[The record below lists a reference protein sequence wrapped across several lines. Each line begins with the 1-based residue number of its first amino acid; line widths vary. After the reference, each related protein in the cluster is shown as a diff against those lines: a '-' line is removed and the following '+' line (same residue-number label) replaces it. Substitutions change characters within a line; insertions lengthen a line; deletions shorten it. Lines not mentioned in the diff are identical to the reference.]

1 MSRYKTEIVDTLTT
15 EWLNDQPLLNLIID
29 NCFDQVF
36 IKDLTST
43 LIYANKNLALHYG
56 LKEVDQILGKS
67 DFDFYSEEHA
77 QETRKEELAI
87 MQGGEPIIAK
97 LYSETWPK
105 GNETWNLCTKLPLK
119 NRDGNI
125 VGLIGFGR
133 DITKD
138 KRREKLIWQQSN
150 YDALTGLPN
159 RNFFVGSLNSSIH
172 EANAGHRYTLIGL
185 DIDRFKSFNDSYGH
199 GCGDALL
206 VHVAQCILNNVSDK
220 DIVARVGSDEFL
232 ILIDNQS
239 SSTSMV
245 DLAIKIRTDIQAPFY
260 YQNKRY
266 DITCCLGAA
275 EFPTDALNATDLIKY
290 SEQALHSAK
299 QLGDNQF
306 IFYSPEMTTASIR
319 RQTLIA
325 DLKQAVAEDQIQVV
339 FQPIISCDTEQL
351 ISVEALARWQHHYYG
366 HIPPDEFIQIAEE
379 IGIIAQ
385 LDERV
390 FHKAVIAAKLWQQT
404 IDPLPVFSVNVS
416 AHSLNTGVES
426 RSDIINLISSL
437 KHDKLIKLR
446 LELTESSLF
455 IPSEKLN
462 DLMDYCDQ
470 NQIELALDDF
480 GTGYSALSY
489 LLDFKIDYLKIDK
502 IFVDGLPENRRNLS
516 VCKAII
522 QMSKS
527 LGIKV
532 IAEGVEKE
540 VQLVALKSLGCDY
553 IQGSY
558 FSKPISSQ
566 EILERY
572 AV

>member
-1 MSRYKTEIVDTLTT
+1 MSRYKDQIVDSLTT
-15 EWLNDQPLLNLIID
+15 KWLSDQPLLNLIID

-36 IKDLTST
+36 IKDLSSN
-43 LIYANKNLALHYG
+43 LIYANRNLALHYG

-77 QETRKEELAI
+77 VETRQEELAI

-97 LYSETWPK
+97 LYLEIWPK
-105 GNETWNLCTKLPLK
+105 GQETWNLCTKLPLK
-119 NRDGNI
+119 NSEGSI

-159 RNFFVGSLNSSIH
+159 RNFLVGTLNSSIH
-172 EANAGHRYTLIGL
+172 EANAEHRYTLIGL

-199 GCGDALL
+199 GCGDAIL
-206 VHVAQCILNNVSDK
+206 VHVAECIHNNLSNK

-232 ILIDNQS
+232 LLIDNQS
-239 SSTSMV
+239 NRTNIV
-245 DLAIKIRTDIQAPFY
+245 DLAIKIRTDIQEPFF
-260 YQNKRY
+260 YQNQRY

-275 EFPTDALNATDLIKY
+275 EFPTDALNATDLMKF
-290 SEQALHSAK
+290 SEQALYRAK

-325 DLKQAVAEDQIQVV
+325 DLKQAVAEDQIHVV
-339 FQPIISCDTEQL
+339 FQPIISCDTEKL
-351 ISVEALARWQHHYYG
+351 FSVEALARWQHHYYG
-366 HIPPDEFIQIAEE
+366 QIPPDEFIQIAEE

-390 FHKAVIAAKLWQQT
+390 FHKVVNAAKLWQPVM
-404 IDPLPVFSVNVS
+404 DALPVFSVNVS
-416 AHSLNTGVES
+416 AHSLNTGEES
-426 RSDIINLISSL
+426 RADVINLISSL
-437 KHDKLIKLR
+437 KHGKLIKLR
-446 LELTESSLF
+446 LELTESALF
-455 IPSEKLN
+455 LPSEKLN
-462 DLMDYCDQ
+462 DLMGYCAQ
-470 NQIELALDDF
+470 NHIELALDDF

-489 LLDFKIDYLKIDK
+489 LLDFNIDYLKIDK

-532 IAEGVEKE
+532 IAEGVETE
-540 VQLVALKSLGCDY
+540 EQLASLKSLGCEY
-553 IQGSY
+553 IQGY
-558 FSKPISSQ
+558 FFSKPLSSE
-566 EILERY
+566 EILKRY
-572 AV
+572 AF

>member
-1 MSRYKTEIVDTLTT
+1 
-15 EWLNDQPLLNLIID
+15 
-29 NCFDQVF
+29 
-36 IKDLTST
+36 
-43 LIYANKNLALHYG
+43 
-56 LKEVDQILGKS
+56 
-67 DFDFYSEEHA
+67 
-77 QETRKEELAI
+77 
-87 MQGGEPIIAK
+87 
-97 LYSETWPK
+97 
-105 GNETWNLCTKLPLK
+105 LCTKLPLK

-159 RNFFVGSLNSSIH
+159 RNYFVGSLNSSIH

-199 GCGDALL
+199 GCGDAVL
-206 VHVAQCILNNVSDK
+206 VHVAQCIHNNVSDR
-220 DIVARVGSDEFL
+220 DVVARVGSDEFL
-232 ILIDNQS
+232 LLIDNQS
-239 SSTSMV
+239 NRINTV

-260 YQNKRY
+260 YQNQRY

-275 EFPTDALNATDLIKY
+275 EFPTDALNATDLMKY
-290 SEQALHSAK
+290 SEQALYRAK

-319 RQTLIA
+319 RQTLIE

-351 ISVEALARWQHHYYG
+351 FSVEALARWQHHYYG
-366 HIPPDEFIQIAEE
+366 HISPDEFIPIAED

-390 FHKAVIAAKLWQQT
+390 FHKAVIAAKLWQTT

-416 AHSLNTGVES
+416 AHSLNTGEES
-426 RSDIINLISSL
+426 RSDIFNLISSL
-437 KHDKLIKLR
+437 KHGKLIKLR
-446 LELTESSLF
+446 LELTESALF
-455 IPSEKLN
+455 LPSEKLN
-462 DLMDYCDQ
+462 DLMGYCAQ
-470 NQIELALDDF
+470 NHIELALDDF

-532 IAEGVEKE
+532 IAEGVETE
-540 VQLVALKSLGCDY
+540 DQLAALKSLGCDY
-553 IQGSY
+553 IQGYY
-558 FSKPISSQ
+558 FSKPLSSQ

-572 AV
+572 SV